1 MHPFM
6 DIQGLTPR
14 LGRLKCMWVRGANGR
29 LESVWVPDW
38 ERDCDVTVVNSQAPT
53 PLRSALPRS
62 GR

>member
-14 LGRLKCMWVRGANGR
+14 LGRLKCMWVRGADGR

-38 ERDCDVTVVNSQAPT
+38 ERELNEQT
-53 PLRSALPRS
+53 LRPRPRRLALPHS
-62 GR
+62 GQ